1 MERIRRS
8 GREVFEGKNEGQ
20 IEVREERYESK
31 ESVTRTS
38 YNVTQVLLCYLPIV
52 TTTSSF
58 PFDRFLIKVV

>member
-1 MERIRRS
+1 VERIRRS

-31 ESVTRTS
+31 KSVTRTS
-38 YNVTQVLLCYLPIV
+38 YDVTQVVLCYLPIV

-58 PFDRFLIKVV
+58 RLIDS